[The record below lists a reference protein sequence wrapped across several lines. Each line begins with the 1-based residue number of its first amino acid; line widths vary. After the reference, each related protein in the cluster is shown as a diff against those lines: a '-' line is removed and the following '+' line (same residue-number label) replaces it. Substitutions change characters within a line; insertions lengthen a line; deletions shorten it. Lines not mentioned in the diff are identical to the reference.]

1 MSNKSIDYSN
11 TIFYKIYCKDTDVKD
26 IYIGHTTNFVQ
37 RKIAHKQSCTHAKY
51 CNHNCKVYSVIR
63 QFGGWDNWNMDII
76 AFHHC
81 DDKPNALKM
90 EQQYFEEYNATLNS
104 IEPCPKPKPKI
115 IIKNFPKAKVI
126 VKEKKFSNKP
136 RLKHFCDKCNFTCSN
151 KKDFSKHLLTKKH
164 NRVLEKTPDSDIPKE
179 MEATHEC
186 VCGKKYMHI
195 TGLYKHKKK
204 CTFKEENFQE
214 VPEVFSQ
221 EVPEN
226 TNREIIDKL
235 VNSNTEM
242 VTSITEMREMVMMLM
257 KMQKQTQENTENFV
271 NKLLEVLHQRGY
283 TKNTDFT

>member
-76 AFHHC
+76 AFHKC
-81 DDKPNALKM
+81 DDKLNALKM

-115 IIKNFPKAKVI
+115 ILKNFPKAKVI

-136 RLKHFCDKCNFTCSN
+136 RLKHFCDKCNYTCS
-151 KKDFSKHLLTKKH
+151 KKW
-164 NRVLEKTPDSDIPKE
+164 
-179 MEATHEC
+179 C
-186 VCGKKYMHI
+186 
-195 TGLYKHKKK
+195 
-204 CTFKEENFQE
+204 
-214 VPEVFSQ
+214 
-221 EVPEN
+221 
-226 TNREIIDKL
+226 
-235 VNSNTEM
+235 
-242 VTSITEMREMVMMLM
+242 
-257 KMQKQTQENTENFV
+257 
-271 NKLLEVLHQRGY
+271 
-283 TKNTDFT
+283 

>member
-115 IIKNFPKAKVI
+115 IIK
-126 VKEKKFSNKP
+126 KFSNKP
-136 RLKHFCDKCNFTCSN
+136 RLKHFCDKKKNSKTFNCETCNFKCIN
-151 KKDFSKHLLTKKH
+151 KQDYKRHLLTAKH
-164 NRVLEKTPDSDIPKE
+164 KRLTNPYEPSSISIPESIMYK
-179 MEATHEC
+179 C
-186 VCGKKYMHI
+186 KCGKKYKHMSSLC
-195 TGLYKHKKK
+195 GHKKT
-204 CTFKEENFQE
+204 CTFKEEKFQE
-214 VPEVFSQ
+214 VPEVSPQ
-221 EVPEN
+221 EVSEN